1 MKEQLSTEQ
10 LNDLINHIVSKY
22 SRTVLLD
29 ATNETV
35 VLATVVLKHRSEHC
49 EEFDYLVKT
58 FGEFERTEPTIESI
72 TACQYVNKKYLLRV
86 RLTR

>member
-10 LNDLINHIVSKY
+10 LNDLISHIVSKY
-22 SRTVLLD
+22 SKTVLLD
-29 ATNETV
+29 ATNKTI
-35 VLATVVLKHRSEHC
+35 VLATVVLKHCSEHC
-49 EEFDYLVKT
+49 EAFDYLVKT
-58 FGEFERTEPTIESI
+58 FGEFEKTVPAIESI

>member
-1 MKEQLSTEQ
+1 MKEQLSSEQ

-22 SRTVLLD
+22 SKTVLFD
-29 ATNETV
+29 ATNGTV
-35 VLATVVLKHRSEHC
+35 VLATVVLKHCNEYC

-58 FGEFERTEPTIESI
+58 FGEFERTVPTIESI

>member
-22 SRTVLLD
+22 SKTVLLD
-29 ATNETV
+29 AAQGN
-35 VLATVVLKHRSEHC
+35 VLATVVLKHCSEYC

-58 FGEFERTEPTIESI
+58 FGEFKRTEPTIESI
-72 TACQYVNKKYLLRV
+72 TACQYINKKYLLRV